1 MIPKFFSLR
10 YFMHFLLR
18 HFVHWNISTICFTV
32 VLKLTITM
40 FINLYF
46 QSSDQNELIFSVI
59 SETIQPLTKEKK
71 SYDKLLNDKGL
82 ATQQKKLF

>member
-1 MIPKFFSLR
+1 
-10 YFMHFLLR
+10 
-18 HFVHWNISTICFTV
+18 
-32 VLKLTITM
+32 M